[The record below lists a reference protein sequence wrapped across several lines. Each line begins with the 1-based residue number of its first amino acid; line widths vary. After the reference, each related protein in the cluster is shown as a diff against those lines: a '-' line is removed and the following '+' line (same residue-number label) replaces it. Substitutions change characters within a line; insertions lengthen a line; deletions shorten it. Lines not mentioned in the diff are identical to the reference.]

1 MYDNY
6 IILQTTVHT
15 TTMSFTDYAVQYTWG
30 IDVHVMLPLS
40 TIFLLDFG
48 DVPTVWYF

>member
-1 MYDNY
+1 
-6 IILQTTVHT
+6 
-15 TTMSFTDYAVQYTWG
+15 MSFTDYAVQYTWG
-30 IDVHVMLPLS
+30 IDVMLPLS